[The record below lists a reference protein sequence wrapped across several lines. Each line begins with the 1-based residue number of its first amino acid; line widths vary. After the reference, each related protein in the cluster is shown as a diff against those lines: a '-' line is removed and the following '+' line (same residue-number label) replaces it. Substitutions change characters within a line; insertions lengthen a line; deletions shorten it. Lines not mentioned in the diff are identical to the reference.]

1 MMKKLLS
8 GLLVLLTLLSLSIGC
23 AAAEDTNLVVNGGFE
38 KVNPSGE
45 PDGWYT
51 SAYRT
56 QEGYT
61 RFEVT
66 SGKAHSGA
74 YSAKITNANTNDAR
88 YVYSLAVKPESMYKF
103 SGYILVD
110 SMGDFGNGANLAI
123 EDVYSFS
130 ETVFDTQG
138 QWKYVEWYGE
148 TGEGQTEVL
157 LDVRVGGYGAESQ
170 GIAYFD
176 DVSVEEVATL
186 PTGMIASL
194 WYTVDDGSAAAAQS
208 DEAAST
214 TPQKSMLLFV
224 LLAAAFVLLTAI
236 GARGLLGEEPLEK
249 PKSNAALFLFAV
261 AMVAAFLMR
270 LFLGGQVLGYSVDMN
285 CFSAWSL
292 RMASVGPTGFYSP
305 DVFCDYPPGYML
317 LLWPIGLLIKA
328 IGYAESPEIR
338 LIVKAIP
345 ILCDMVTAMV
355 LFNYAKK
362 RIHVK
367 AAVFVAL
374 LFALNPAAMVN
385 GAAWGQ
391 VDTLLSL
398 LLLFAAITAMEKKWR
413 VALPLFVVSTL
424 MKPQALLFAPVGGI
438 WLILSMIFTNK
449 EDRHRQWT
457 GIWQGLLIALGCAA
471 VIVVPFWIGQ
481 SDPLWLYT
489 LYQKTLS
496 SYDYAT
502 LNTANLMYLLNGNW
516 SHLVGDEG
524 YKIATL
530 SWLVPA
536 LSGFVLLLSG
546 LLPLCR
552 KRMTQHAEQGVGE
565 DVAPTDTNHAKHGNS
580 GTQGML
586 IKRLRAFYAPI
597 KGILSKDGIGDAGRK
612 AVLSLLCVL
621 FGLAFLISAL
631 FPSTFLIYGTM
642 WMVFVYLFALLGLI
656 ADRRTDALPFYMALM
671 LIGVYVLGV
680 KIHERYLFAALALL
694 PLGYIRT
701 HDRRL
706 LWLCAGFTVTTFIN
720 TAIVLDNSILFGATM
735 GHLNSD
741 TIVLNDALCV
751 VNLLLCAIGGWIAYT
766 GLTPSPALAKGH
778 VPNTNACYRNDLIA
792 PKDSHLRLT
801 GRDFLIIC
809 ITMVLYAGLA
819 FTNLG
824 STKAPQ
830 TPWVATS
837 ADEQVVLELDREQTF
852 KILYYAGVSYNNF
865 SVSVSSDGVNWSSAY
880 PCEMREGLCYRWNYA
895 ITSVDQ
901 GADSVKF
908 NDNNTD
914 NILWLTGKYLRV
926 NADSAGLNLWEVIL
940 RDENGNQIPLK
951 LHDHTGAK
959 DVLETAK
966 PPENLIDEQDMLEGE
981 PGWFNGTYFDEIYH
995 ARTAYEHLH
1004 GLVPYE
1010 TTHPP
1015 LGKLMMSV
1023 GIALFGMTP
1032 FGWRF
1037 SGTFIGVL
1045 MLPALY
1051 LLAKQLTK
1059 RRDLATFAMFLFAF
1073 DLMHFTQTRIA
1084 TIDSFPVFF
1093 IILST
1098 LCMICYLQTDVYA
1111 IPDNVTPENKPRV
1124 LTKAFMKTLVPLAL
1138 CGLFMG
1144 LSIASKW
1151 IGLYSAVGLAVMFI
1165 VAVYRQFRTGLVA
1178 FDVDL
1183 EHDMTPMQKL
1193 RVLWARDLTIRRILI
1208 TCAFCVLFFIAIP
1221 AAIYYLSYIPYLSPS
1236 GPVTLERIVKAQ
1248 VGMYNYQSTPGLGMD
1263 HPFNSP
1269 WWQWPLI
1276 LKPMWFSQDKF
1287 EPTGFAS
1294 TIMCMGNPLIYYI
1307 GAVCMVALFGLL
1319 VHKYLAVK
1327 GGLRLRQGDGNLS
1340 IALIVLGFL
1349 TQYLPWVLVPRSM
1362 YMYHYFASVPFIILA
1377 TIYLF
1382 NLIPN
1387 MKAKRAL
1394 LIGYVVLSA
1403 MFFAMFYPYASGMLT
1418 PTWWLDWLKWFPKLY
1433 Y

>member
-1 MMKKLLS
+1 MMKKILS
-8 GLLVLLTLLSLSIGC
+8 GLLIILTLLSLFAGF
-23 AAAEDTNLVVNGGFE
+23 AAAEGTNLVTNGGFE
-38 KVNPSGE
+38 TVNASGE
-45 PDGWYT
+45 PNGWYT

-61 RFEVT
+61 RFEIT
-66 SGKAHSGA
+66 NEKAHSGT
-74 YSAKITNANTNDAR
+74 YSAKITNANSNDAR

-110 SMGDFGNGANLAI
+110 TMEDSGNGANLAI

-130 ETVFDTQG
+130 ETVYDTQG
-138 QWKYVEWYGE
+138 KWKYVEWYGE

-157 LDVRVGGYGAESQ
+157 LDVRIGGYGAESQ

-176 DVSVEEVATL
+176 DVSVEDVSAL

-194 WYTVDDGSAAAAQS
+194 WYTVDDGSAKADVQS
-208 DEAAST
+208 EDNAVANT
-214 TPQKSMLLFV
+214 TKMYTILFLLLSF
-224 LLAAAFVLLTAI
+224 AFILLTSI
-236 GARGLLGEEPLEK
+236 GARSLLREEPLDK
-249 PKSNAALFLFAV
+249 PKVKAALLVFALG
-261 AMVAAFLMR
+261 MFIAFFIR
-270 LFLGGQVLGYSVDMN
+270 LLLGSQVVGYSVDMN

-292 RMASVGPTGFYSP
+292 RMANVGPTAFYSS

-317 LLWPIGLLIKA
+317 LLWPVGLLIKA
-328 IGYAESPEIR
+328 IGYANSPEIR
-338 LIVKAIP
+338 LIVKAVP

-355 LFNYAKK
+355 LFNYSKK
-362 RIHVK
+362 RIPVK
-367 AAVFVAL
+367 AAVFVSL
-374 LFALNPAAMVN
+374 LFALNPAVLVN

-398 LLLFAAITAMEKKWR
+398 LLLLTAIASIERKWR
-413 VALPLFVVSTL
+413 AALPLFIVSIL
-424 MKPQALLFAPVGGI
+424 MKPQALLFIPIGGI
-438 WLILSMIFTNK
+438 WLILSLLIADKN
-449 EDRHRQWT
+449 DRRKQWK
-457 GIWQGLLIALGCAA
+457 GIWQGLLIAFGCAL
-471 VIVVPFWIGQ
+471 VIVVPFSINQ
-481 SDPLWLYT
+481 SDPQWLFT

-502 LNTANLMYLLNGNW
+502 LNTANLMYLLGGNW
-516 SHLVGDEG
+516 SHLVEDVG
-524 YKIATL
+524 YQIKTL
-530 SWLVPA
+530 SFVIPLI
-536 LSGFVLLLSG
+536 SGFLLLLAG
-546 LLPLCR
+546 LLPLCFHKISMR
-552 KRMTQHAEQGVGE
+552 KSQNQVAES
-565 DVAPTDTNHAKHGNS
+565 ASNP
-580 GTQGML
+580 
-586 IKRLRAFYAPI
+586 F
-597 KGILSKDGIGDAGRK
+597 KGIFLGNREGTGDAGRK
-612 AVLSLLCVL
+612 AILSLLCAI
-621 FGLAFLISAL
+621 FGLAFLISAF
-631 FPSTFLIYGTM
+631 FPCTFMTYGTM
-642 WMVFVYLFALLGLI
+642 WMVFVYLFALLGLVI
-656 ADRRTDALPFYMALM
+656 DRKADTLPFYMALM
-671 LIGVYVLGV
+671 LIGVYVLGI

-694 PLGYIRT
+694 LLGYIRT
-701 HDRRL
+701 RDRRL
-706 LWLCAGFTVTTFIN
+706 LWLCVGFSITTFIN
-720 TAIVLDNSILFGATM
+720 TAIVLDNSILKGAEM
-735 GHLNSD
+735 GHLNAD
-741 TIVLNDALCV
+741 TIVVNDALCV
-751 VNLLLCAIGGWIAYT
+751 VNILLCAIAGWISYT
-766 GLTPSPALAKGH
+766 GLAPTPALTTARMPKT
-778 VPNTNACYRNDLIA
+778 NTCYRNDLLT
-792 PKDSHLRLT
+792 PKDARLHLT
-801 GRDFLIIC
+801 KRDFLIIGV
-809 ITMVLYAGLA
+809 TMVLYAGLA

-830 TPWVATS
+830 TAWVATS
-837 ADEQVVLELDREQTF
+837 ADEQVVLELDKEQTF

-865 SVSVSSDGVNWSSAY
+865 SVSVSSDGVNWSNDY

-908 NDNNTD
+908 NDNNSD

-926 NADSAGLNLWEVIL
+926 NADSAGLNLWEIIL
-940 RDENGNQIPLK
+940 RDQSGNQIPLK
-951 LHDHTGAK
+951 LYDHTGAK

-966 PPENLIDEQDMLEGE
+966 PPENLIDEQDTLEGE

-1059 RRDLATFAMFLFAF
+1059 RRDLATFAMLLFGF

-1093 IILST
+1093 ILLST
-1098 LCMICYLQTDVYA
+1098 LCMVRYLQTDVYN
-1111 IPDNVTPENKPRV
+1111 IPEGISPDIKPRV
-1124 LTKAFMKTLVPLAL
+1124 FTKPFRRTLIPLGL

-1151 IGLYSAVGLAVMFI
+1151 IGLYSAVGLAVMFSI
-1165 VAVYRQFRTGLVA
+1165 AVYRQFRTGLVA

-1193 RVLWARDLTIRRILI
+1193 RVLWARDLTIRRLLV
-1208 TCAFCVLFFIAIP
+1208 TCAFCVLFFIAVP
-1221 AAIYYLSYIPYLSPS
+1221 AFIYYLSYIPYLSPS

-1263 HPFNSP
+1263 HPFYSP

-1307 GAVCMVALFGLL
+1307 GAACMVAMFVLL
-1319 VHKYLAVK
+1319 VVKYIGIK
-1327 GGLRLRQGDGNLS
+1327 GGLRFRQGDGNLTVG
-1340 IALIVLGFL
+1340 LIVLGFL

-1377 TIYLF
+1377 TMYMF

-1387 MKAKRAL
+1387 AKAKRML
-1394 LIGYVVLSA
+1394 LIGYVVLSGV
-1403 MFFAMFYPYASGMLT
+1403 FFVMFYPYASGMLT